1 LSSRTKAKD
10 DNTAEQ
16 IHNIDVPTSRSRG
29 GGVLGY
35 MSAMRLCVDEDAS
48 GDDEDIVTR
57 QGLKKQSQ
65 LIIEAKTR
73 RGRPG
78 KRKKKGA
85 AK

>member
-1 LSSRTKAKD
+1 VCAR
-10 DNTAEQ
+10 
-16 IHNIDVPTSRSRG
+16 V
-29 GGVLGY
+29 
-35 MSAMRLCVDEDAS
+35 CVTCADEDAS
-48 GDDEDIVTR
+48 GDDEDVVTR

-85 AK
+85 K

>member
-1 LSSRTKAKD
+1 MIGT
-10 DNTAEQ
+10 TG
-16 IHNIDVPTSRSRG
+16 T
-29 GGVLGY
+29 GVCVCC
-35 MSAMRLCVDEDAS
+35 AHVDEDGS

-65 LIIEAKTR
+65 LIIDSKTR

>member
-1 LSSRTKAKD
+1 MRI
-10 DNTAEQ
+10 NC
-16 IHNIDVPTSRSRG
+16 
-29 GGVLGY
+29 GVRVCVSVCV
-35 MSAMRLCVDEDAS
+35 SACVDEDAS
-48 GDDEDIVTR
+48 GDDEDVVTR
-57 QGLKKQSQ
+57 HGLKKQSQ